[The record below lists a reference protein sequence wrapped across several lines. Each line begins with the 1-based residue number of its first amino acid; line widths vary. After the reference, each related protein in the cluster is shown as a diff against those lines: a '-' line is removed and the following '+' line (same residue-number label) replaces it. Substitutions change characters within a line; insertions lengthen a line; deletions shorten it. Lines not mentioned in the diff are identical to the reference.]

1 MERTDALSFVSD
13 AFDKRIHVTG
23 QRRCSLN
30 ITAPRRAFTH
40 YFYNAGEERAGLFT
54 GQWLF

>member
-40 YFYNAGEERAGLFT
+40 YF
-54 GQWLF
+54 